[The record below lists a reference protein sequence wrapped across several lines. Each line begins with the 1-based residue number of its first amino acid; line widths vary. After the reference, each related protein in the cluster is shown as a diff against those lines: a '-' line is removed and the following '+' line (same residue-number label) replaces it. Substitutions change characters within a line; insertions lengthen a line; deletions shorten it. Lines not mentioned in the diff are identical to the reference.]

1 MAKCNGS
8 GYKGRIGI
16 YELLVLNRKIQ
27 NAIAEGKTT
36 REVEN
41 LAISENSMLTLTQ
54 YSVELVKEQLTTI
67 SEIVRVCNQS
77 D

>member
-1 MAKCNGS
+1 M
-8 GYKGRIGI
+8 
-16 YELLVLNRKIQ
+16 NRKIQ

-41 LAISENSMLTLTQ
+41 LAVKENSMLTLTQ
-54 YSVELVKEQLTTI
+54 YGVELVKEQLTTI
-67 SEIVRVCNQS
+67 SEIVRVCSQS

>member
-1 MAKCNGS
+1 
-8 GYKGRIGI
+8 
-16 YELLVLNRKIQ
+16 LNRKIQ

-41 LAISENSMLTLTQ
+41 LAVKENSMLTLTQ
-54 YSVELVKEQLTTI
+54 YGVELVKEQLTTI
-67 SEIVRVCNQS
+67 SEVIRVCKS